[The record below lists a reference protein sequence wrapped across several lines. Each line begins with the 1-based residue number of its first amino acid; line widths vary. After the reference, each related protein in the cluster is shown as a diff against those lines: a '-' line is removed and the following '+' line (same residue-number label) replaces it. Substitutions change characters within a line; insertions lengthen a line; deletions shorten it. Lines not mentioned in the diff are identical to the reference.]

1 VPVTGEENSVHGE
14 KERGRGRRRGRD
26 KLSLF
31 EDFPSMMGGKNTG
44 GTHTFSP
51 FSKVEI

>member
-1 VPVTGEENSVHGE
+1 MPATGEENSVHGE
-14 KERGRGRRRGRD
+14 KERGRGRRRGWD

-31 EDFPSMMGGKNTG
+31 EDFPSMMGEEYRGYMY
-44 GTHTFSP
+44 FSP